1 MNKITTAVAI
11 IGASL
16 SIGLAAPAVA
26 TPSEDRAYAKAQDYL
41 DMTAFSASGLIDQL
55 EFEGFSTA
63 DAVDAV
69 SKHTVDWNEQA
80 AKKAAD
86 YLDMTSFSQSGLV
99 EQLEFEGFT
108 PAQAQYGASVAYN
121 E

>member
-16 SIGLAAPAVA
+16 SIALAAPAVA
-26 TPSEDRAYAKAQDYL
+26 TPSEDRAYSKAQDYL
-41 DMTAFSASGLIDQL
+41 DMTAFSATGLADQL
-55 EFEGFSTA
+55 EYEGFSTA
-63 DAVDAV
+63 DAAQAV
-69 SKHTVDWNEQA
+69 NRLTVDWNEQA

-86 YLDMTSFSQSGLV
+86 YLDMTSFSLSGLV
-99 EQLEFEGFT
+99 EQLEYEGFT
-108 PAQAQYGASVAYN
+108 PAQAQYGASTAYN